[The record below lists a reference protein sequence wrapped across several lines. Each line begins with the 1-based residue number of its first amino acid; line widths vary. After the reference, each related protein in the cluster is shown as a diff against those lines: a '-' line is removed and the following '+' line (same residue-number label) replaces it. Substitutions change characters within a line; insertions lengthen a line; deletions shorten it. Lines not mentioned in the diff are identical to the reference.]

1 MTEETL
7 AAVEGTEPEVSEPA
21 TEEIEEA
28 TQSEEPEPAD
38 QVSELPE
45 GKSKQ
50 DAAFAQ
56 MRRDNEQLS
65 KDNEAAQ
72 QRVAELE
79 EQLAQMENAA
89 KVRQN
94 AYAQISG
101 DDYDESIINQA
112 IADAYGTSVE
122 EVEAAIDKA
131 EGEAKAARIQAEV
144 LAERD
149 YYKELAE
156 QTFAEKQFAADIQEI
171 RKAYPE
177 ESAGIDTFEQLDE
190 KIGRYLKGSDMSAV
204 EAFGTYLTVKA
215 RTEPKPAQEIGK
227 VGKTPAD
234 ATFLT
239 REQVM
244 AMSDAEQAANADLI
258 LRSSQKWK

>member
-1 MTEETL
+1 MTEEIL
-7 AAVEGTEPEVSEPA
+7 AAEQGTEPEVSEPA

-28 TQSEEPEPAD
+28 TPSEESETAE
-38 QVSELPE
+38 QTSELPE

-50 DAAFAQ
+50 DAAFAE
-56 MRRDNEQLS
+56 MRRGKETA
-65 KDNEAAQ
+65 E

-79 EQLAQMENAA
+79 EKIAQMESAA
-89 KVRQN
+89 KVREN
-94 AYAQISG
+94 AYSQISG
-101 DDYDESIINQA
+101 DEYDEAIINQA

-122 EVEAAIDKA
+122 EVEAAIDRA
-131 EGEAKAARIQAEV
+131 EGEEKAAQYQAEI

-156 QTFAEKQFAADIQEI
+156 QNFAEKQFAADIQEI
-171 RKAYPE
+171 RKVYPE
-177 ESAGIDTFEQLDE
+177 ESAGIDSFEQLDE
-190 KIGRYLKGSDMSAV
+190 KIGRYLKGSDMTAV

-227 VGKTPAD
+227 VGKTSQD

-239 REQVM
+239 REQVL
-244 AMSDAEQAANADLI
+244 AMSEAEQEANADLI
-258 LRSSQKWK
+258 IRSSQKWK

>member
-1 MTEETL
+1 MTEEIL
-7 AAVEGTEPEVSEPA
+7 AAEQGTEPEFSEPA

-28 TQSEEPEPAD
+28 TQSEESETAE
-38 QVSELPE
+38 QTSELPE

-56 MRRDNEQLS
+56 MRRDNE
-65 KDNEAAQ
+65 AAQ

-79 EQLAQMENAA
+79 EQIAQMENAA
-89 KVRQN
+89 KVRQD
-94 AYAQISG
+94 AYSQISG
-101 DDYDESIINQA
+101 DEYDEAIINQA

-122 EVEAAIDKA
+122 EVEAAIDRA
-131 EGEAKAARIQAEV
+131 EDEAAAARLQAEV

-156 QTFAEKQFAADIQEI
+156 QTFAEKQFASDIQEI

-177 ESAGIDTFEQLDE
+177 ESVGIDTFEQLDE

-227 VGKTPAD
+227 VGKTPTD

-239 REQVM
+239 REQVL
-244 AMSDAEQAANADLI
+244 AMSEAEQEANADLI
-258 LRSSQKWK
+258 IRSSQKWK